1 MFVDSCF
8 KRWRFSMLPL
18 LGALVLSGC
27 AQVPFDQ
34 TVAQTNHAAAEFTEG
49 HLRLVTTPE
58 ERLAAQQLTAELLQQ
73 PLSQKNA
80 VHLALV
86 HSPAL
91 QSLLAESWVKTE
103 RTVQSARI
111 TNPLFSLTRLRFAG
125 ELDIERALSFGLL
138 DLLTLPKRQQ
148 IAQQQIDTT
157 QLRLTAE
164 VIQRVTQVRTAWVA
178 AVAAQQRMIYAKQVV
193 DSAQASAELALRMQ
207 RAGNFNKL
215 AWANQQ
221 TFFMDAV
228 TQQANAQQKMTAT
241 REALVRL
248 TGLSDDEASQL
259 KLPEHL
265 PDIPRTPPD
274 PKEVSQL
281 ASNERL
287 DIRIAQSAFNAAAK
301 AQGLNQVTSV
311 MDIELGVRR
320 DTKFSDSAGSSS
332 AGRGFEIG
340 LRLPIFDGGDAQRR
354 AMNAETLALAN
365 QLEATVCEAGSHL
378 RERYA
383 AYRTSYDVAK
393 HYRDEVLPLRKSISE
408 EMLLRYNGML
418 IGVFELL
425 ADSRNQMNSVLE
437 AIVAQE
443 QFFTAEAALQAE
455 MMGQPMAGLSVS
467 PMIGRTAS
475 NESVH

>member
-1 MFVDSCF
+1 MCVDACSE
-8 KRWRFSMLPL
+8 RRRFSLLLL

-34 TVAQTNHAAAEFTEG
+34 TVAKTNHAAAEFTEG

-58 ERLAAQQLTAELLQQ
+58 DRLAAKQLTAELLQQ

-80 VHLALV
+80 VHLTLV

-91 QSLLAESWVKTE
+91 QSLLAESWAKTE
-103 RTVQSARI
+103 RTLQSARI

-125 ELDIERALSFGLL
+125 ELDIERVLSFGLL
-138 DLLTLPKRQQ
+138 DLLTLPERQQ
-148 IAQQQIDTT
+148 IAQQQIDTA

-228 TQQANAQQKMTAT
+228 TQQASAQQKMTAT

-248 TGLSDDEASQL
+248 IGLSDDEASQL
-259 KLPEHL
+259 RLPERL
-265 PDIPRTPPD
+265 PDIPRTPRD

-281 ASNERL
+281 AGNERL

-301 AQGLNQVTSV
+301 AQGLNQVTSLV
-311 MDIELGVRR
+311 DIELGIRR
-320 DTKFSDSAGSSS
+320 DTKFSDSADSSS
-332 AGRGFEIG
+332 AGRGFEIS
-340 LRLPIFDGGDAQRR
+340 LRLPIFDWSDAQRR

-365 QLEATVCEAGSHL
+365 QLEATVREAGSRL

-383 AYRTSYDVAK
+383 AYRTSYAVAK
-393 HYRDEVLPLRKSISE
+393 HYRDEVLPLRKAISK

-418 IGVFELL
+418 IGVFDLL
-425 ADSRNQMNSVLE
+425 TDSRIQINSVIE
-437 AIVAQE
+437 AIVAEE
-443 QFFTAEAALQAE
+443 QFFKDEAALQAE
-455 MMGQPMAGLSVS
+455 MIGQPIAELSLS
-467 PMIGRTAS
+467 PKISRNTG
-475 NESVH
+475 NEAVH

>member
-1 MFVDSCF
+1 M
-8 KRWRFSMLPL
+8 
-18 LGALVLSGC
+18 
-27 AQVPFDQ
+27 
-34 TVAQTNHAAAEFTEG
+34 
-49 HLRLVTTPE
+49 HLT
-58 ERLAAQQLTAELLQQ
+58 
-73 PLSQKNA
+73 
-80 VHLALV
+80 LV

-91 QSLLAESWVKTE
+91 QSLLAESWIKAE

-178 AVAAQQRMIYAKQVV
+178 AQQRMIYVKQVV

-228 TQQANAQQKMTAT
+228 TQQASAQQKMTAT

-248 TGLSDDEASQL
+248 TGLSDDEVSQL
-259 KLPEHL
+259 KLPERL
-265 PDIPRTPPD
+265 PDIPRTPRD

-281 ASNERL
+281 AGNGRL

-301 AQGLNQVTSV
+301 AQGLNQLTSLI
-311 MDIELGVRR
+311 DIELGVRR

-332 AGRGFEIG
+332 AGRGFEIS
-340 LRLPIFDGGDAQRR
+340 LRLPIFDWGDAQRR

-365 QLEATVCEAGSHL
+365 QLEATVREAGSHL

-408 EMLLRYNGML
+408 EMLFRYNGML

-425 ADSRNQMNSVLE
+425 TDSRNQINSVLE
-437 AIVAQE
+437 AIVAEE
-443 QFFTAEAALQAE
+443 QFFTEEAALQAE
-455 MMGQPMAGLSVS
+455 MMGQPIAELSLP
-467 PMIGRTAS
+467 PMISRNAG
-475 NESVH
+475 NEAVH

>member
-1 MFVDSCF
+1 MFIDSCF
-8 KRWRFSMLPL
+8 KQWRFSMLPL
-18 LGALVLSGC
+18 LSALALSGC

-34 TVAQTNHAAAEFTEG
+34 AVAQTNHATAEFTEG
-49 HLRLVTTPE
+49 HLRLLTTPE
-58 ERLAAQQLTAELLQQ
+58 DRLAAQQLTAELLQQ

-91 QSLLAESWVKTE
+91 QSLLAESWLKTE
-103 RTVQSARI
+103 RAAQSDRI
-111 TNPLFSLTRLRFAG
+111 TNPLFSLTRLRFTG

-193 DSAQASAELALRMQ
+193 DSAQASAELAFRMQ

-228 TQQANAQQKMTAT
+228 TQQANTQQKMIAT

-248 TGLSDDEASQL
+248 IGLSDDEASQL
-259 KLPEHL
+259 RLPEHL
-265 PDIPRTPPD
+265 PSIPRTPRD

-281 ASNERL
+281 ASNGRL

-301 AQGLNQVTSV
+301 AQGLNQVTSLI
-311 MDIELGVRR
+311 DIELGVRR

-332 AGRGFEIG
+332 AGQGFEIS
-340 LRLPIFDGGDAQRR
+340 LRLPIFDWGDAQRR
-354 AMNAETLALAN
+354 AMNAETLVLAN
-365 QLEATVCEAGSHL
+365 QLEATVREAGSHL

-383 AYRTSYDVAK
+383 AYRTSYAVAK

-418 IGVFELL
+418 VGVFELL
-425 ADSRNQMNSVLE
+425 ANSRNQINSVIE
-437 AIVAQE
+437 AIAAEE
-443 QFFTAEAALQAE
+443 QFFKAEAALQAE
-455 MMGQPMAGLSVS
+455 MMGQPIAELSLTPMSSRSAGD
-467 PMIGRTAS
+467 GA
-475 NESVH
+475 VH

>member
-1 MFVDSCF
+1 MFADSCF

-18 LGALVLSGC
+18 LGTLVLSGC

-34 TVAQTNHAAAEFTEG
+34 TIAQTNHEAAELTAG
-49 HLRLVTTPE
+49 HLRLITTPE
-58 ERLAAQQLTAELLQQ
+58 ERLAAQQVTTELLKQ

-91 QSLLAESWVKTE
+91 QSLLAENWGRAE
-103 RTVQSARI
+103 RTMQSARI
-111 TNPLFSLTRLRFAG
+111 TNPLFSLTRLRFNG
-125 ELDIERALSFGLL
+125 ELDIERALTFGLL

-148 IAQQQIDTT
+148 IAQQQIDTA

-164 VIQRVTQVRTAWVA
+164 VIQRITQVRTAWVA
-178 AVAAQQRMIYAKQVV
+178 AVAAQQRMIYANQVV
-193 DSAQASAELALRMQ
+193 GSAQAGAELALRMQ

-221 TFFMDAV
+221 KFFTDAV
-228 TQQANAQQKMTAT
+228 TQQASAQQKMTAT

-259 KLPEHL
+259 KLPERL
-265 PDIPRTPPD
+265 PDIPRTPRD
-274 PKEVSQL
+274 PKEVGQL
-281 ASNERL
+281 AGNQRL
-287 DIRIAQSAFNAAAK
+287 DIRIAQAAFNAAAT
-301 AQGLNQVTSV
+301 AQGLNQVTSLI
-311 MDIELGVRR
+311 DIELGVRR

-340 LRLPIFDGGDAQRR
+340 LRLPVFDWGDAQRR
-354 AMNAETLALAN
+354 AMNAETLMLAN
-365 QLEATVCEAGSHL
+365 QLEATVREAGSHL
-378 RERYA
+378 RERYE
-383 AYRTSYDVAK
+383 AYRTAYDVAK
-393 HYRDEVLPLRKSISE
+393 HYRAEVLPLRKSISE

-425 ADSRNQMNSVLE
+425 ADSRNQINSVIE
-437 AIVAQE
+437 AIVAE
-443 QFFTAEAALQAE
+443 ENFFNAEAALQAE
-455 MMGQPMAGLSVS
+455 MLGQPIPGLSAL
-467 PMIGRTAS
+467 PMISRTA
-475 NESVH
+475 NEAVH

>member
-1 MFVDSCF
+1 M
-8 KRWRFSMLPL
+8 
-18 LGALVLSGC
+18 
-27 AQVPFDQ
+27 
-34 TVAQTNHAAAEFTEG
+34 
-49 HLRLVTTPE
+49 HLT
-58 ERLAAQQLTAELLQQ
+58 
-73 PLSQKNA
+73 
-80 VHLALV
+80 LV

-91 QSLLAESWVKTE
+91 QSLLAESWIKAE

-178 AVAAQQRMIYAKQVV
+178 AQQRMIYVKQVV

-228 TQQANAQQKMTAT
+228 TQQASAQQKMTAT

-248 TGLSDDEASQL
+248 TGLSDDEVSQL
-259 KLPEHL
+259 KLPERL
-265 PDIPRTPPD
+265 PDIPRTPRD

-281 ASNERL
+281 AGNGRL

-301 AQGLNQVTSV
+301 AQGLNQLTSLI
-311 MDIELGVRR
+311 DIELGVRR

-332 AGRGFEIG
+332 AGRGFEIS
-340 LRLPIFDGGDAQRR
+340 LRLPIFDWGDAQRR

-365 QLEATVCEAGSHL
+365 QLEATVREAGSHL

-383 AYRTSYDVAK
+383 AYRTSYAVAK

-408 EMLLRYNGML
+408 EMLFRYNGML

-425 ADSRNQMNSVLE
+425 TDSRNQINSVLE
-437 AIVAQE
+437 AIVAE
-443 QFFTAEAALQAE
+443 
-455 MMGQPMAGLSVS
+455 
-467 PMIGRTAS
+467 
-475 NESVH
+475 